1 MLNLKKIDKKTA
13 PRLSRST
20 ERVRNNAETLD
31 LKTVE
36 SETLEK
42 AARLKHLR
50 QIIATAEK
58 QDIQK
63 QSSGNTKCPPSQ
75 PAPKQDQTSS
85 PLSCRQLGLSKID
98 DAYLGAPLDQGG
110 LYHITGASYA
120 HRTAATGFCLSL
132 LARLQK
138 QQAASPGSTPQAICL
153 WGQTHKNAQEDG
165 VPFGPGLLSQGLD
178 PANFIFV
185 SAPKDIDILWAM
197 EEGLKAGGMTAIIGE
212 VTDPSFTATRRL
224 ALAST
229 QAQIPSF
236 LIHTPTGHINNKNR
250 ATIKKSHQPEQVLFN
265 SSRQTASAATSRWQI
280 AALPSTPHPWD
291 NKAPGYRNWHL
302 ELVRHRGGRPGSFNL
317 EWNRETH
324 TFNLAAAAFNR
335 KVETTTHPTQ
345 QKQAELLVWK
355 QSAQR

>member
-1 MLNLKKIDKKTA
+1 MLNLKKINGKTA
-13 PRLSRST
+13 PGHNRNT
-20 ERVRNNAETLD
+20 ERSRNDAEILGPKTSNHKA
-31 LKTVE
+31 LK
-36 SETLEK
+36 K

-50 QIIATAEK
+50 QIIATVEN
-58 QDIQK
+58 QDIEK
-63 QSSGNTKCPPSQ
+63 HDKDNTKQPLPQ
-75 PAPKQDQTSS
+75 PALNQDRASSAPTS
-85 PLSCRQLGLSKID
+85 CWQLGLSKID
-98 DAYLGAPLDQGG
+98 DVYLGAPLDQGG

-165 VPFGPGLLSQGLD
+165 IPFGPGLLSQGLD

-197 EEGLKAGGMTAIIGE
+197 EEGLKAGGMTAVIGE

-236 LIHTPTGHINNKNR
+236 LIHTPTGHTNNKNR
-250 ATIKKSHQPEQVLFN
+250 ATIKKSHQPEQALFN
-265 SSRQTASAATSRWQI
+265 SSKQTASAATSRWQI
-280 AALPSTPHPWD
+280 AALPSTPHLWD

-335 KVETTTHPTQ
+335 KVETTTQ